1 MPNCI
6 IGIGKWSTLY
16 INILLAAI
24 FKCLRDCLLN
34 FNSISPDSKLGL
46 FGFEPILSHDTI
58 ITSIYIYLSYF
69 LFGLIFFYISNIRKK
84 IIINFKKI
92 FQIMIISLIFVF
104 HSDLIKILYL
114 FGFSD
119 FDIWTFDIIFIL
131 FFMNKYFVINIYTH
145 QKFSIDFIIIIST
158 FFIFLSMFFSS
169 NEEKSNSFESIYNLV
184 GNITFCFLIFL
195 GFLLISFI
203 TAFGRVIT
211 KVLMDLKFTSP
222 HIIIICTGIF
232 GFILNLII
240 LIFVSKH
247 NCRNTKI
254 FNNSCLVKSEK
265 EDKTYFDNTNTY
277 FSNLNESLKGIEPL
291 GVRYTKKIK
300 FFVEILAIVPLFLVF
315 SYFEFYFELKT
326 INFLNPIYVLI
337 RDTLYYGSSKIVSF
351 CIKHNYNNYNNIV
364 KFVLLELAET
374 AAILG
379 YSVYLEI
386 IELRFCRLDNKI
398 KRKLT
403 EIANIELQAGML
415 NIEEKE
421 NSDNEDDEEDNNENI
436 IN

>member
-46 FGFEPILSHDTI
+46 FGFEPILSHHTI

-184 GNITFCFLIFL
+184 GNIIFCFLIFL

-247 NCRNTKI
+247 NCRNTTI

-326 INFLNPIYVLI
+326 INFLNPIYILASTI
-337 RDTLYYGSSKIVSF
+337 LFFKYIM
-351 CIKHNYNNYNNIV
+351 NYE
-364 KFVLLELAET
+364 FVLFSIFNESSFFEN
-374 AAILG
+374 
-379 YSVYLEI
+379 Y
-386 IELRFCRLDNKI
+386 FK
-398 KRKLT
+398 
-403 EIANIELQAGML
+403 ANIF
-415 NIEEKE
+415 IKY
-421 NSDNEDDEEDNNENI
+421 I
-436 IN
+436 